1 MVYFDS
7 SMISYFDSL
16 LGFSY
21 TDNPVLYLI
30 GVMFIMWFF
39 YQLFGLIYRILGV
52 NYLTT
57 SVITVFVVSD
67 VD

>member
-16 LGFSY
+16 LGFTY
-21 TDNPVLYLI
+21 ADNPLLYLI

-39 YQLFGLIYRILGV
+39 YQLFGLIYRVFGV
-52 NYLTT
+52 K
-57 SVITVFVVSD
+57 
-67 VD
+67 